1 MAPGGGEGRGGV
13 GSGAIISDNSYLSPG
28 GPPESEGGGLGRGE
42 GAVISDNSYLAPG
55 GPPERAGALDTY
67 GAGAGDLPPRDY
79 GAPAGDGQSQ
89 YQEGAGTGVRG
100 GQGQYQ
106 GAGAEAGGDV
116 NLGEYQA
123 QGSEQ
128 SQYQARVGRVAETG
142 RKDGTGRNSGTG
154 RKPGTAGIQGQLK
167 EGRLIGKRKEQKS
180 NGRGTRKKKFRVAKR
195 KPRGRYRLV

>member
-1 MAPGGGEGRGGV
+1 M
-13 GSGAIISDNSYLSPG
+13 
-28 GPPESEGGGLGRGE
+28 
-42 GAVISDNSYLAPG
+42 ISDNSYLAPG

-128 SQYQARVGRVAETG
+128 SQDQARVGRVAETG
-142 RKDGTGRNSGTG
+142 RKDGTGRNAGTG